1 MARPRIALIVGSLS
15 KVSLNR
21 RLAMALAEAGRSRLD
36 FEFVEIRDLP
46 LYDRDR
52 DADLPGEAI
61 RFKQAIAD
69 ADGVLIVTPEY
80 NRSVPSALKNAID
93 WASRPYGQSA
103 WRGKKAA
110 IAGASTGVLGTAIA
124 QSHLRIILAHLDVA
138 VLAQPELYVK
148 VTDELISPDGR
159 VLSSDFA
166 ALLDRFIDRLADLV
180 GSGGA

>member
-1 MARPRIALIVGSLS
+1 MAKPRIALIVGSLA

-21 RLAMALAEAGRSRLD
+21 RLAMALAEAGRGRLD
-36 FEFVEIRDLP
+36 FDFVEIGDLP

-52 DADLPGEAI
+52 DADLPETAI
-61 RFKQAIAD
+61 RFKQAIAA

-110 IAGASTGVLGTAIA
+110 IAGASTGALGTAIA

-148 VTDELISPDGR
+148 VTDELITVDGR
-159 VLSSDFA
+159 VLSPDFS
-166 ALLDRFIDRLADLV
+166 ALLGRYIDRLAAHV
-180 GSGGA
+180 GAEAV